1 MSWEDTIKKKKYNSD
16 DAWLNKFDSDFNT
29 FVEILT
35 DYFIENEIKDDLERK
50 NKRSD
55 SNEYSMQTHKNLET
69 ALKEVLY
76 DDISKNIWRKLNEK
90 VQEIFTE
97 TDELGNLLI
106 LIEAIDKNEAEF
118 SIMW

>member
-1 MSWEDTIKKKKYNSD
+1 M
-16 DAWLNKFDSDFNT
+16 L
-29 FVEILT
+29 
-35 DYFIENEIKDDLERK
+35 
-50 NKRSD
+50 
-55 SNEYSMQTHKNLET
+55 THKNLET

-106 LIEAIDKNEAEF
+106 LIEAIDKNEAELESKNLF
-118 SIMW
+118 W